1 MGAPRSH
8 SRSHVW
14 LRVLVLLL
22 ALLASSAP
30 VELPPPSVAAA
41 GIAEYD
47 VLDAALRPAPCV
59 HRPAARPP
67 STLLRAPAPAP
78 ATRRPLP
85 AAPPAPSACTARC
98 LRTVILRC

>member
-30 VELPPPSVAAA
+30 VELPAPSVAAA
-41 GIAEYD
+41 GIGEYD

-67 STLLRAPAPAP
+67 STPLRAPAP

-85 AAPPAPSACTARC
+85 AAPPAASACTARC